1 LHAINEII
9 SLLALVVAILW
20 FRLWQDYRHTDSKVY
35 AKAEIPEYWI
45 VDLKNRCVKIL
56 RNPHDGNYTSEL
68 TLTDGEVTPL
78 AFPDIIVSVS
88 RLLNG

>member
-1 LHAINEII
+1 MPEIRCDI
-9 SLLALVVAILW
+9 FSQFQSL
-20 FRLWQDYRHTDSKVY
+20 SKDLDAKRKAY

-45 VDLKNRCVKIL
+45 VDLKNRCVKIF

-68 TLTDGEVTPL
+68 TLTDGEVSPL